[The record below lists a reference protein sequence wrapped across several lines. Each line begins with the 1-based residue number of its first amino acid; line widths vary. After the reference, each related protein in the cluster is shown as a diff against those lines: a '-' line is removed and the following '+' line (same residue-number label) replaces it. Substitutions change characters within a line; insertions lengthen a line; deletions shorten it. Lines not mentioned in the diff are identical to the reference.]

1 MYIHFIYLF
10 FLIHSQKLMI
20 SLSYWLHSLQTE
32 FLKCPGI
39 GLVLSPSLVSSD
51 DAETKVQ

>member
-1 MYIHFIYLF
+1 
-10 FLIHSQKLMI
+10 MI